1 MSTAATSTPFDPA
14 RAAIDVT
21 GIGNALVDVLVHES
35 DDKVD
40 ALGMIKGAMNLVDED
55 RSREIYGSVGPGVE
69 ISGGSVANSMVGVA
83 SLGGAAHYLGRV
95 KDDQLGMVFAH
106 DIRANGVGF
115 HTELAPD
122 GPSTGCCIILVTP
135 DAQRTMN
142 TYLGSSV
149 HFGPSQVDVD
159 LLGRTSILFLEGYLF
174 DPPEAQEAFRFA
186 AKVARD
192 AGKKVAMTLSD
203 SFCVERHREAFVD
216 MVDNHIDILLANE
229 HEICSL
235 YEVDDLDAAMEIVR
249 ARCGTVAITRSSEGS
264 TILSGD
270 QTVHV
275 AAEPVDEVVDTTG
288 AGDLYAAGFLF
299 GLARGHDLHTSGR
312 LGSLAAAEVISHLGA
327 RPEVSLAELAAP
339 ILAESATA

>member
-1 MSTAATSTPFDPA
+1 MSPEASSTADSETGPV
-14 RAAIDVT
+14 IDIT

-35 DDKVD
+35 DEKVE
-40 ALGMIKGAMNLVDED
+40 ALDMIKGAMNLVDEE

-83 SLGGAAHYLGRV
+83 SLGGAAQYLGRV

-115 HTELAPD
+115 HTELAED

-149 HFGPSQVDVD
+149 HFGPAQVDVE

-174 DPPEAQEAFRFA
+174 DPPEAQDAFRFA
-186 AKVARD
+186 AKVARE

-235 YEVDDLDAAMEIVR
+235 YEVDDIDEAIEIVR
-249 ARCGTVAITRSSEGS
+249 ARCETVAITRSAQGS
-264 TILSGD
+264 TIISGD
-270 QTVHV
+270 RTVHV
-275 AAEPVDEVVDTTG
+275 DAEPVEEVVDTTG

-299 GLARGHDLHTSGR
+299 GLARGYDLHTSGR

-327 RPEVSLAELAAP
+327 RPEVSLADLAAP
-339 ILAESATA
+339 IIADAASA